1 MLKDITAN
9 LMVKSVNK
17 TIDFYK
23 KLGFETQ
30 ATVPEKGVF
39 NWAIVKRDN
48 VKLMFQSRKNLI
60 EELPILEERPIVGGL
75 TFYILVENVK
85 AFKSSLPDDIKI
97 IKDLYITF
105 YGATEIVI
113 QDCNGYILYFA
124 ENKDSVVNQD

>member
-23 KLGFETQ
+23 KLGFETIS
-30 ATVPEKGVF
+30 TVPEQGVF
-39 NWAIVKRDN
+39 NWAMVKRDN

-60 EELPILEERPIVGGL
+60 EELPMLAERPIVGGL
-75 TFYILVENVK
+75 TFYILVEDVK
-85 AFKSSLPDDIKI
+85 EFKASLPSDIRI
-97 IKDLYITF
+97 VKDLYTTL
-105 YGATEIVI
+105 YGAKEIVI

-124 ENKDSVVNQD
+124 ENKNSLTLDS